1 MLVGLAAGIAAFCVL
16 VAILIVAMPSR
27 ARADA
32 PTNCQPVDPASIVYT
47 HMGWSIAQGDGHVY
61 IPPGNVVYHD
71 GPLMVCMPKTGM
83 LRLYLPS
90 SGWLRFARYETAVIA
105 TNDSRFITGG
115 WLVNAHFEYA
125 WINDGNYKAKNGT
138 HCCGMN
144 DCKEIAESEVRER
157 NGMSDTPFGP
167 VDPKGVYQ
175 SRDGK
180 VWVCRRH
187 WPYSTAE
194 GSCLFIPGGG

>member
-1 MLVGLAAGIAAFCVL
+1 MDENPRCPRCMLVGLAAGIAAFCVL

-83 LRLYLPS
+83 LRLYVPS
-90 SGWLRFARYETAVIA
+90 S
-105 TNDSRFITGG
+105 G

-138 HCCGMN
+138 HCCGMS
-144 DCKEIAESEVRER
+144 DCKEIAERDVRER
-157 NGMSDTPFGP
+157 NGMFDTPFGP

-187 WPYSTAE
+187 WPYSTPD